1 MDSKSVGRSR
11 TPRPTFRRR
20 GDFSPVSTL
29 AAGDFYERDARS
41 NASQPAVPAFR
52 EVSRF
57 ARGGSLAA
65 DPPENTSTARPQGR
79 DTRHA
84 HRKIMALPHIGSRRV
99 GRLAVKV
106 RQLSVPSLTTED
118 RDETDEISARQP
130 SDREACRGS
139 KSLGVPMVRTPGGR
153 QPDATQSDGRI
164 ARTISERDGGSEGR
178 RRTSGRHQR

>member
-1 MDSKSVGRSR
+1 MGSKSVGRSR
-11 TPRPTFRRR
+11 TPQPTFRRR

-41 NASQPAVPAFR
+41 NASQPAVPSFR

-65 DPPENTSTARPQGR
+65 DPPENTSTTRPQGR

-84 HRKIMALPHIGSRRV
+84 DRKIVALSHIGSRRV
-99 GRLAVKV
+99 GAFEVKV
-106 RQLSVPSLTTED
+106 SQLSVPSLTTED

-130 SDREACRGS
+130 SDCEAYSWPKR
-139 KSLGVPMVRTPGGR
+139 LGVSMVRTPGR
-153 QPDATQSDGRI
+153 RLPQATLSDRWFS
-164 ARTISERDGGSEGR
+164 RTISERGFGTEGR
-178 RRTSGRHQR
+178 SRTSGRH

>member
-65 DPPENTSTARPQGR
+65 DPPENTSPAPPPGR

-84 HRKIMALPHIGSRRV
+84 HRKIMALPASGSPRC
-99 GRLAVKV
+99 GRL
-106 RQLSVPSLTTED
+106 
-118 RDETDEISARQP
+118 
-130 SDREACRGS
+130 RG
-139 KSLGVPMVRTPGGR
+139 KY
-153 QPDATQSDGRI
+153 Q
-164 ARTISERDGGSEGR
+164 E
-178 RRTSGRHQR
+178 